1 MNRLRIACALTNFP
15 LTLLHSYVGTLVEIN
30 PTESTVSLENV
41 KSHGTEGRKADPADE
56 VQGSPQIYEFIV
68 FRGSDVKDL
77 RVDEAPAPKENLP
90 PQMPNDPAI
99 VGVSTLAPSAV
110 CLSMATMMNHFG
122 C

>member
-1 MNRLRIACALTNFP
+1 MRPNSPPTDPAN
-15 LTLLHSYVGTLVEIN
+15 SYVGTLVEIN

-99 VGVSTLAPSAV
+99 VGVSTIQRHCPPLT
-110 CLSMATMMNHFG
+110 TMMNHFG

>member
-1 MNRLRIACALTNFP
+1 MRWSLTDPAN
-15 LTLLHSYVGTLVEIN
+15 SYVGTLVEIN
-30 PTESTVSLENV
+30 SAESTVSLENV
-41 KSHGTEGRKADPADE
+41 KSHGTEGRKKDPGDE

-77 RVDEAPAPKENLP
+77 VVDEAPAPKEP

-99 VGVSTLAPSAV
+99 LGVSPP
-110 CLSMATMMNHFG
+110 CLLPPQPDDTMMNYPG